1 MAPMYGVASETSTV
15 ARSRS
20 RDPGHG
26 IGPRRIAKAPGPLAH
41 ALDPTGSARCGV
53 DVSDLIAWPGLAFA
67 EVDRSVRCP
76 RCHALVG

>member
-1 MAPMYGVASETSTV
+1 MYGVASETSTV
-15 ARSRS
+15 ARSRT

-41 ALDPTGSARCGV
+41 ALDAIGLTRCGA
-53 DVSDLIAWPGLAFA
+53 DGSRLIAWPGLDFA

-76 RCHALVG
+76 RCHDLVG

>member
-1 MAPMYGVASETSTV
+1 MGPMYGVASETSTV

-20 RDPGHG
+20 RDPRNG
-26 IGPRRIAKAPGPLAH
+26 IGRRRIGKVPGPLAH
-41 ALDPTGSARCGV
+41 ALDAVGLTTCGV
-53 DVSDLIAWPGLAFA
+53 DASDLIPWPGLEFD